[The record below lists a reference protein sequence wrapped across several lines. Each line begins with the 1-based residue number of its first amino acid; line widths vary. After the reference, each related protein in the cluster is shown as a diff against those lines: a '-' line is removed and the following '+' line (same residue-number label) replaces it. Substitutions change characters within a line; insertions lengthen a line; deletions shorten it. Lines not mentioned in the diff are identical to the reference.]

1 LFAVSGTATGEVLF
15 SDNFNNAGTP
25 ADPDYGLNANL
36 SGRLGGVSVI
46 FVGRDYTGVE
56 LQKDSQQAD
65 SLRYSPRR

>member
-1 LFAVSGTATGEVLF
+1 MEIA
-15 SDNFNNAGTP
+15 P
-25 ADPDYGLNANL
+25 L
-36 SGRLGGVSVI
+36 SRENDCLSYHPRCKISEAKEYLISVSVI

>member
-1 LFAVSGTATGEVLF
+1 MCSQAEPGNKGKPSGLTKREMHPKP
-15 SDNFNNAGTP
+15 S
-25 ADPDYGLNANL
+25 
-36 SGRLGGVSVI
+36 VSVI